1 MIAHPQHLAQW
12 SDIIDILWAHFNIW
26 PVILPTESCWN
37 KKHYLCNYYLQ
48 QPKIKHIIITLW
60 YNEKE
65 ILGFKKIKEILIL
78 GKLYRTGRI
87 DF

>member
-1 MIAHPQHLAQW
+1 M
-12 SDIIDILWAHFNIW
+12 
-26 PVILPTESCWN
+26 
-37 KKHYLCNYYLQ
+37 
-48 QPKIKHIIITLW
+48 TLW

-78 GKLYRTGRI
+78 GKLYHTGRI